1 MATIRGLGDVLAE
14 RVRQYRK
21 AGELRQEDL
30 ADRTGQLGRRL
41 SQATLASFEAGGTR
55 AAKASLADVLVLAAA
70 LDVPPPLLFLPLGD
84 DEEVEVAPGLV
95 VHPHIALDWVA
106 GDDDLRS
113 AVPWPSVEAW
123 ERNALP
129 IRLFRGLRKRQ
140 DAVHTAEA
148 LDDPVRVDRALE
160 ALAAWIDAMAA
171 AGMVTPELPKA
182 WQARIADLEAD

>member
-1 MATIRGLGDVLAE
+1 MGDVRTIGEVLAE
-14 RVRQYRK
+14 RVRSFRK
-21 AGELRQEDL
+21 AAELRQEDV
-30 ADRTGQLGRRL
+30 AERTKVLGHTVSRV
-41 SQATLASFEAGGTR
+41 TLARIEAGETR
-55 AAKASLADVLVLAAA
+55 SAGASLVEVLVLAAA
-70 LDVPPPLLFLPLGD
+70 LDVPPALLFLPLGD

-148 LDDPVRVDRALE
+148 LGDEARVDRALG
-160 ALAAWIDAMAA
+160 ALSAWVDAMAA